1 MSQHTIALTVNG
13 EAHTMTTRANRTLLQ
28 LLRDDLGLSGVKDG
42 CSEGECGACTVI
54 MDGEPV
60 NACLVLAPQ
69 AAGRTILTI
78 EGIGDREHP
87 HPLQQAFVQEGAV
100 QCGYCIPG
108 IIMSSYALLRQNP
121 DPSDE
126 DIRQAIAGNLCRCTG
141 YTKIVSAVKSATAH
155 TQGRQLRRDLGS

>member
-1 MSQHTIALTVNG
+1 MSQHTMTLTVNG
-13 EAHTMTTRANRTLLQ
+13 ETHTIKTPANRTLLQ
-28 LLRDDLGLSGVKDG
+28 LLREDLGLSGVKDG

-54 MDGEPV
+54 MDGEPI

-69 AAGRTILTI
+69 AAGRSIVTI

-87 HPLQQAFVQEGAV
+87 HPIQQAFVQEGAV

-108 IIMSSYALLRQNP
+108 IIMSSFALLQRNP
-121 DPSDE
+121 EPSDE

-141 YTKIVSAVKSATAH
+141 YTKIVAAVKRAAAANVSEV
-155 TQGRQLRRDLGS
+155 